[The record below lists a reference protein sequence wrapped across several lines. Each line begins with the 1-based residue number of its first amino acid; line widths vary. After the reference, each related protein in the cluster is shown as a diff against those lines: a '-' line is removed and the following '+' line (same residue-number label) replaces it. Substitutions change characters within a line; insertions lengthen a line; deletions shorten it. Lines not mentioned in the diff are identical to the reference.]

1 MSKVYPLGLVGES
14 NYQAAI
20 RRCNIGERVYI
31 AEEPNNPYDSG
42 ALAVERDG
50 GAVIGYIPR
59 HSWLREVIEQ
69 GQPTKLTIKSIEGGG
84 SDLLGV
90 VVDVVVGQGSSPR
103 LREYKQNKSPNV
115 SAPKARSG
123 QAKTRPTVTPIVSKL
138 LKSLFRR

>member
-31 AEEPNNPYDSG
+31 AEEVNNPYDSG

-59 HSWLREVIEQ
+59 DSWLREVIEQ
-69 GQPTKLTIKSIEGGG
+69 GQSTQLTIKSIAGES
-84 SDLLGV
+84 SDFLGV
-90 VVDVVVGQGSSPR
+90 VVDVVVGHGSSPR
-103 LREYKQNKSPNV
+103 LREYKPKKSTDAA
-115 SAPKARSG
+115 APKARSG
-123 QAKTRPTVTPIVSKL
+123 RPTTRSTVTPIVSKL
-138 LKSLFRR
+138 LKSVFRW